1 MQVGERGVQ
10 MSGGQKQ
17 RIAIARALL
26 KCPKILLLDEATSAL
41 DSESERTVQEALHEA
56 AAGRTTFVITH
67 RLSTIRHA
75 DLIAVVHNG
84 QVAECGSH
92 GHLMLD
98 TLGLYASLVA
108 AGIPSDNHHQ
118 SSADEDVG
126 RSFTFLSTPT
136 NFAGEDSK
144 LHPTNITT
152 KLPNHVNNSN
162 DHPPSA
168 VSFWRL
174 LSLNSPE
181 WKHASVGFLAATSFG
196 AVQPV
201 YAYTMGSMVSAY
213 FLVDHEEIKTKT
225 RSYTI
230 LFFFLFLATFAVN
243 AAQHYNFGAMGEYL
257 TKRVRERMLS
267 KMLTFEVGWF
277 DRSENSTGA
286 LCSRLAK
293 DANVVCSSLSLFPFF
308 HGPPSK
314 YLIVSSIYFSS

>member
-1 MQVGERGVQ
+1 MQI
-10 MSGGQKQ
+10 SGGQKQ

-26 KCPKILLLDEATSAL
+26 RCPKILLLDEATSAL
-41 DSESERTVQEALHEA
+41 DSESERTVQEALHKA
-56 AAGRTTFVITH
+56 AAGRTTVVVAH

-92 GHLMLD
+92 DHLILNP
-98 TLGLYASLVA
+98 LGLYTSLA
-108 AGIPSDNHHQ
+108 ATGIPSDNHRQ
-118 SSADEDVG
+118 SADIG
-126 RSFTFLSTPT
+126 RSSTTPT
-136 NFAGEDSK
+136 NSAGEDSK
-144 LHPTNITT
+144 LHSASTTELPT
-152 KLPNHVNNSN
+152 HVNNGN
-162 DHPPSA
+162 DHQSHSA

-196 AVQPV
+196 AVQPM
-201 YAYTMGSMVSAY
+201 YACTMGSMVSAY
-213 FLVDHEEIKTKT
+213 FLADHEEIRTKT

-230 LFFFLFLATFAVN
+230 LFFILFLASFAVN
-243 AAQHYNFGAMGEYL
+243 VVQHYNFGAMGEYL

-293 DANVVCSSLSLFPFF
+293 DANVVCSSSFPFLF
-308 HGPPSK
+308 
-314 YLIVSSIYFSS
+314 IYF